1 MKTILSSGE
10 KLQVNIQG
18 NGITRSA
25 ANISEQAPAERSF
38 QLLFLQ
44 SPAELFQASTN
55 EFEELVDWQDNS
67 SGNHAAGY
75 SCEDISQGRMIAS
88 LKIRKRFRSLSS
100 RAYFY
105 GNAGR

>member
-1 MKTILSSGE
+1 MKIILSSG
-10 KLQVNIQG
+10 KKSKVNIQG
-18 NGITRSA
+18 NGVTGIA
-25 ANISEQAPAERSF
+25 ANISEQAPAERSI

-44 SPAELFQASTN
+44 SPAELFQASTH
-55 EFEELVDWQDNS
+55 EFEELVDWEENS
-67 SGNHAAGY
+67 TVTHAAGD